1 MLLESE
7 ICKLLQVIRVFGKKL
22 SRSTSP
28 VSMSTLAVMGSAFL
42 LFIVSDGDY
51 WSLVILNSSLNLLI
65 ESIKDT
71 DEIHFFETS
80 SI

>member
-7 ICKLLQVIRVFGKKL
+7 LCKLLQVIRVFGKEL

-51 WSLVILNSSLNLLI
+51 WSQVILNSSLNLLI
-65 ESIKDT
+65 GSIKDT